1 MDYKKGFKVKPKE
14 TNRLGEVTFTDGTY
28 DFPPNQLQCEAY
40 GYKYD
45 KTLGVCSAFK
55 YINKVNA
62 LLNNK
67 TNNVRGGEALVGTE
81 NSLLNGEGNI
91 TKGDNRNA
99 FITGQENEVEKGISN
114 TSVLGGKMGK
124 AIRDGE
130 IVLGGGSFNIGA
142 GYTQSSKIQLSGKTT
157 DATATNLKVQDI
169 VGSYITLQTNSLVG
183 YELYI
188 TRLETG
194 GTSGTAGDFSYK
206 VRRGAVR
213 CDDSGTIDIYT
224 FNTKTIAKVGATASF
239 QLVDS
244 TTDGIPSVTIEV
256 TDRANVN
263 NLWSATIYLHELRT
277 NIAF

>member
-14 TNRLGEVTFTDGTY
+14 TNRFGEVTFTDGTY

-55 YINKVNA
+55 YNNKVNT
-62 LLNNK
+62 LLKNK
-67 TNNVRGGEALVGTE
+67 TNNVSGGDALVGTE
-81 NSLLNGEGNI
+81 NSFLNGEGNI

-142 GYTQSSKIQLSGKTT
+142 GYTQSSKIQLSNKTT
-157 DATATNLKVQDI
+157 DATSTKLNVQDI
-169 VGSYITLQTNSLVG
+169 AGSYITLQTNSILG
-183 YELYI
+183 YTLYL

-194 GTSGTAGDFSYK
+194 GSSGVAGNYSY
-206 VRRGAVR
+206 RLQRGAIKTNDSGIVTIAAGSTT
-213 CDDSGTIDIYT
+213 DIANIGVTGTFVIIDSGTHE
-224 FNTKTIAKVGATASF
+224 K
-239 QLVDS
+239 
-244 TTDGIPSVTIEV
+244 PSVTVRV

-263 NLWSATIYLHELRT
+263 NLWSATIYLHELKSAT
-277 NIAF
+277 AL

>member
-55 YINKVNA
+55 YINKVST

-67 TNNVRGGEALVGTE
+67 SNNVKGGEALVGTE

-99 FITGQENEVEKGISN
+99 FITGQENEVEKGIRN

-130 IVLGGGSFNIGA
+130 IVLGGGSFDLGA
-142 GYTQSSKIQLSGKTT
+142 GYTQSSKIQLSGNTT
-157 DATATNLKVQDI
+157 DATATNLNVQDI
-169 VGSYITLQTNSLVG
+169 VGSYITLQTNSILG
-183 YELYI
+183 YTLYL

-194 GTSGTAGDFSYK
+194 GSSGTAGNYSY
-206 VRRGAVR
+206 RLQRGAIKTNN
-213 CDDSGTIDIYT
+213 SGTI
-224 FNTKTIAKVGATASF
+224 TIAAGSTTDIANVGVNGSF

-244 TTDGIPSVTIEV
+244 TTGGIPSITIEV
-256 TDRANVN
+256 TDRSNVN

>member
-45 KTLGVCSAFK
+45 NTLGVCSAFK
-55 YINKVNA
+55 YINKVST
-62 LLNNK
+62 LLNNQS
-67 TNNVRGGEALVGTE
+67 NNVKGGEALVGTE

-91 TKGDNRNA
+91 TKGNNRNA

-124 AIRDGE
+124 AIREGE
-130 IVLGGGSFNIGA
+130 IVLGGGSFDLGA

-157 DATATNLKVQDI
+157 DATATNLNVQDI
-169 VGSYITLQTNSLVG
+169 AGSYITLQTNSILG
-183 YELYI
+183 YTLYL

-194 GTSGTAGDFSYK
+194 GSSGTAGNYSY
-206 VRRGAVR
+206 RLQRGAIKTNN
-213 CDDSGTIDIYT
+213 SGTI
-224 FNTKTIAKVGATASF
+224 TIAAGSTTDIANIGVKGSF
-239 QLVDS
+239 QLVGSSDG
-244 TTDGIPSVTIEV
+244 GIPSIIIEV